1 MFARVNRFQDDPAKL
16 EESERIAEQEV
27 IPQLQRVPGFLG
39 VLSLV
44 DRASGESLAITF
56 WESEEAMR
64 SSEQNADRVRGE
76 LKERTGSNVVS
87 VERYEVSL
95 RVGL

>member
-1 MFARVNRFQDDPAKL
+1 MFARVNRFRDDPAKL
-16 EESERIAEQEV
+16 QESERIAEQEI
-27 IPQLQRVPGFLG
+27 IPQMQRVPGFLG

-44 DRASGESLAITF
+44 DRATGVSLAITF
-56 WESEEAMR
+56 WENEEAMR
-64 SSEQNADRVRGE
+64 SSEQDADRVRGE

-95 RVGL
+95 RVGV